1 MNDIM
6 TFEALKR
13 RLSDLEKSV
22 SKYSSVV
29 ETLRESEHIYR
40 TISEKSFAGIY
51 VVQNG
56 RFRTVNANAASYA
69 GYTVEELIG
78 TKSDRIVHPEDRER
92 VKRNAREMLRGERT
106 SPHDFRIMTKKEEIR
121 WVMETVA
128 SISYDGKPAILGNS
142 MDISERKLAEEMLQ
156 QSENLYRT
164 IFENTGTAT
173 IIIEEDTIISLVNT
187 EFEKMT
193 GYSKEDWEGKRSWTE
208 FVARKDVERMRRYHY
223 LRRDDANAAPRNYE
237 FSLIDSWERVRD
249 FFLTVAMIPGTK
261 KSVASLADM
270 TEQKIALRKA
280 RESVN
285 WYRTIFETTGTA
297 TIIIEEDTVMS
308 LVNTEFAQLS
318 GASKEFCEGRSWTDF
333 IVPEDVERMKYYH
346 QMRRIDSNAA
356 PRNYEFGFL
365 DIKGNR
371 KDLMITIS
379 MIPGTKKSV
388 ASLLDITDLKQAEE
402 EAKKREQEVHSKS
415 RNLEEVNTALKVLL
429 KRRED
434 DKNELEEKVLLNVRE
449 LAVPYIEKLKKTR
462 LSSNQFIYLTILEK
476 SLNDIISPFLH
487 NMKVKYSKLTPTEI
501 QVANLVKEGRTS
513 KEMSELLNL
522 STRAVDF
529 HRGNIR
535 RKLGLKNQRS
545 NLQSFL
551 LTHS

>member
-333 IVPEDVERMKYYH
+333 IIPEDVERMKHYH

-535 RKLGLKNQRS
+535 RKLGLKNKRS

>member
-333 IVPEDVERMKYYH
+333 IIPEDVERMKHYH

-501 QVANLVKEGRTS
+501 QVANLVKEGKTS